1 MTIEQAMG
9 IAKNA
14 QSSARDAHL
23 TANEALTIAKIMEA
37 RHNEH
42 EKTCGER
49 YEAIVKTNTDNGV
62 IFQGIH
68 EKIEGVNKKLFNG
81 LVFLVIGMFGIIGT
95 LLGVI
100 FYGKLI

>member
-14 QSSARDAHL
+14 QQSAREAH
-23 TANEALTIAKIMEA
+23 TAANEALTIAKIMEA

-42 EKTCGER
+42 EKTCEQR
-49 YEAIVKTNTDNGV
+49 YAEIVKSNAANGE
-62 IFQGIH
+62 IFKGVH
-68 EKIEGVNKKLFNG
+68 DKIDHVNRKLFNG
-81 LVFLVIGMFGIIGT
+81 LVWLIGGMCVIIGT